1 MPDLDGS
8 EHVADE
14 YEVEGSYHYHRDESG
29 NRVRL
34 EPGDRFRPTRKQV
47 EQGSLEGKA
56 RKVREDVAPKTAR
69 GADIGLRALP
79 MTDAAL
85 DLALDEGLDESDFEG
100 VEPEG
105 ADGDYLKSQVE
116 ALL

>member
-14 YEVEGSYHYHRDESG
+14 YEVEGSYHYHRDEDG
-29 NRVRL
+29 NRKRL

-56 RKVREDVAPKTAR
+56 RKVREDVAPSTHQ
-69 GADIGLRALP
+69 GADIGLRSLP

-85 DLALDEGLDESDFEG
+85 ELALNEGLEESDFADI
-100 VEPEG
+100 EPEG
-105 ADGDYLKSQVE
+105 ASGDYLKAQVE